1 MQNKKLG
8 FGIIG
13 CGVIADFHANALF
26 ELSDSAEIIGVADVN
41 YDAAEKF
48 ANRHGIKA
56 FSNPQEL
63 LACADVDIV
72 NICTPSGYHASCVEE
87 AAKAGTG
94 TEVAVSVHGGRL
106 YVRSDA
112 PLRQV
117 RLVAMDGTTA
127 ALFRPSGNAAACDV
141 SALGRGVYAVVCQ
154 TEEGRA
160 LQVKKLVLK

>member
-1 MQNKKLG
+1 MRATG
-8 FGIIG
+8 EFGET
-13 CGVIADFHANALF
+13 AD
-26 ELSDSAEIIGVADVN
+26 ADPVMFI
-41 YDAAEKF
+41 YD
-48 ANRHGIKA
+48 
-56 FSNPQEL
+56 
-63 LACADVDIV
+63 
-72 NICTPSGYHASCVEE
+72 PSGVE

-94 TEVAVSVHGGRL
+94 TEVAVSVHRGRL